1 MTKKDIANI
10 MVNRI
15 VADLT
20 DRRGL
25 RQEWEAID
33 SEVQSEIEETWMKII
48 ETTLTECTEKMS
60 NKETKMK
67 CLCGYEHE
75 SGLDKDANYKENLLG
90 DEPFS
95 RIQGST
101 FKKYLGMGETNEIY
115 LYICPKCGTIKTEI

>member
-1 MTKKDIANI
+1 
-10 MVNRI
+10 
-15 VADLT
+15 
-20 DRRGL
+20 
-25 RQEWEAID
+25 
-33 SEVQSEIEETWMKII
+33 
-48 ETTLTECTEKMS
+48 
-60 NKETKMK
+60 MK

-75 SGLDKDANYKENLLG
+75 SGLDEDANYKENLLG